1 MYVYL
6 IYGNNLRDFRQSA
19 IDFHRAVAL
28 MQLQLRTRDLS
39 SWWWWWM
46 SNQWCMKL
54 PLLAVCIDVVESSFM
69 ILFKRFQLLFWDFY
83 LPVASNSQGPETML
97 MLSCHVIVDTLSATS
112 RGYNSC
118 NLVLCLT
125 TTAKDKGGII
135 LVRTLQALWK
145 SIKSYN
151 LIIIMILIS
160 NTVYIQYE
168 IHSNTIK
175 CYNSTHKLSTNA
187 MRQTPQS
194 LTDFQHI
201 TGAASSKVASTSY
214 QVCAPTSSQNH
225 QKPM

>member
-1 MYVYL
+1 MYVY
-6 IYGNNLRDFRQSA
+6 IYISILWKQPQCFPPKC
-19 IDFHRAVAL
+19 HRFPPCCCAHATPAAH
-28 MQLQLRTRDLS
+28 RRPKF
-39 SWWWWWM
+39 WWWWWM

-54 PLLAVCIDVVESSFM
+54 PLLAVCIDVVESSFV
-69 ILFKRFQLLFWDFY
+69 ILFKRFQLLFWDFD

-151 LIIIMILIS
+151 SIIIMILIS
-160 NTVYIQYE
+160 NTVYIKYE

-175 CYNSTHKLSTNA
+175 CYNST
-187 MRQTPQS
+187 R
-194 LTDFQHI
+194 
-201 TGAASSKVASTSY
+201 
-214 QVCAPTSSQNH
+214 
-225 QKPM
+225 